1 MVVGARWWWVVM
13 VAMVVVGGDGG
24 HGGEFGWDANE
35 LIASELLPVGRRINE
50 ATLWQ
55 QQKECSQREHA
66 AKKGR
71 PPENWGRQKCVIV

>member
-35 LIASELLPVGRRINE
+35 LIASELLPVGRIIYIYIWSHR
-50 ATLWQ
+50 LY
-55 QQKECSQREHA
+55 
-66 AKKGR
+66 R
-71 PPENWGRQKCVIV
+71 PRSCHTI